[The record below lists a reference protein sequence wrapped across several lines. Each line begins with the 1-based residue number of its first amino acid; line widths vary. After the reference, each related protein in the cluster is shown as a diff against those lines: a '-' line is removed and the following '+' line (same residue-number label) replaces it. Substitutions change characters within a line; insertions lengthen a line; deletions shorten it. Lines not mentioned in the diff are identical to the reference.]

1 MIIRNLIKLNF
12 KNGSMAM
19 TDGGISVSYNG
30 VDYVPNGY
38 LAEDGISD
46 VEETLEIT
54 TNDMDVTL
62 NVAAPNDPV
71 LLAFYAGNYL
81 NNRLTY
87 HRQYVWDDGTE
98 EVHKLFEGRM
108 IEYEATDSEDGY
120 SIKITASANIIHW
133 QQKRGRTTNSDSQAQ
148 WFPDDKGFE
157 FAGKESKDIEWGR

>member
-30 VDYVPNGY
+30 MDYVPNGY

-62 NVAAPNDPV
+62 NIADPNDPV
-71 LLAFYAGNYL
+71 LASFYADDYL
-81 NNRLTY
+81 NQRLSY
-87 HRQYVWDDGTE
+87 YRQYIWDDGSE
-98 EVHKLFEGRM
+98 EFHKIFEGRM
-108 IEYEATDSEDGY
+108 VEYEANDSENGY
-120 SIKITASANIIHW
+120 EIKVTASANIIYW
-133 QQKRGRTTNSDSQAQ
+133 QQKRGRTTNTDSQAQ
-148 WFPDDKGFE
+148 QYPGDMGFE
-157 FAGKESKDIEWGR
+157 FAGKETADIRWGR